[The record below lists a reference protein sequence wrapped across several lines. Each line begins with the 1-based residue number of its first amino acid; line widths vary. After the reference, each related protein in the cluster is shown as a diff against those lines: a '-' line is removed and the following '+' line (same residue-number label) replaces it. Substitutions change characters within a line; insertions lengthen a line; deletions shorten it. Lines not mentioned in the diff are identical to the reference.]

1 MSLARVK
8 TRCRQGLSAPLVSVE
23 IHLSA
28 GLPTIALVGFSEA
41 TVRDAKERVR
51 SAILSTGFRWPDSR
65 LTISISP
72 AALQKTGAGFDLPI
86 AVAILIASKQLPSSL
101 ADSAEFFGELSLDG
115 RVLETKGLL
124 AAIASERDATTL
136 VYTSEVNAE
145 ALFAVCPNLVGLA
158 SLKDLKQPDQIKKN
172 RPSTNV
178 PQDRHYAPTTMN
190 LPAGQPELWRVSEIA
205 AAGSHHLL
213 MSGEPGAGKT
223 MAAELIRQLLPK
235 PSTKEILE
243 SQILLDISNQPYSL
257 ERPFRAP
264 HHSVSTAGLVGGTRH
279 ANPGEISLAHNGIL
293 FLDELPEFS
302 LATIE
307 ALRQPL
313 ETGEIQVTRAEQS
326 HVYPGEF
333 QLVAAMNPCPCG
345 FKDSID
351 NHCRCSTAALN
362 RYDTKLSEPL
372 LDRIDLYV
380 QVKRSRVAEIM
391 APTTQQAT
399 LRAQAKTRVD
409 SARERQIT
417 RQGVENARIPSAQLL
432 DLCALSTTT
441 KSWLETT
448 GERLRLSGRGLH
460 RCLRVARTIADLANT
475 ESVTSAE
482 LCEALAYRRSTC
494 MQ

>member
-1 MSLARVK
+1 M
-8 TRCRQGLSAPLVSVE
+8 VSVE

-41 TVRDAKERVR
+41 TVRDAKERVL

-72 AALQKTGAGFDLPI
+72 AVLQKTGAGFDLPI

-101 ADSAEFFGELSLDG
+101 ADSAEFFGQLSLDG
-115 RVLETKGLL
+115 RVLEAKGLL
-124 AAIASERDATTL
+124 AAFASERDATTL

-145 ALFAVCPNLVGLA
+145 ALFSVCPNLVELA
-158 SLKDLKQPDQIKKN
+158 SLKDLKHPDQIKKN

-178 PQDRHYAPTTMN
+178 PQDRHYSPTTMN

-223 MAAELIRQLLPK
+223 MAAQLIRQLLPK

-257 ERPFRAP
+257 ERPFRAT

-326 HVYPGEF
+326 HVYPVKF

-460 RCLRVARTIADLANT
+460 RCLRVARTLGDVANP
-475 ESVTSAE
+475 ESVTSTE

>member
-41 TVRDAKERVR
+41 TVRDAKERVL

-124 AAIASERDATTL
+124 AAFASERDATTL

-145 ALFAVCPNLVGLA
+145 ALFSVCPNLVELA
-158 SLKDLKQPDQIKKN
+158 SLKDLKHPDQIKKN

-178 PQDRHYAPTTMN
+178 PQDRHYSPTTMN

-223 MAAELIRQLLPK
+223 MAAQLIRQLLPK

-257 ERPFRAP
+257 ERPFRAT

-313 ETGEIQVTRAEQS
+313 ETGEIQVTRAS
-326 HVYPGEF
+326 HVYPAKF

-475 ESVTSAE
+475 ESVTSTE

>member
-1 MSLARVK
+1 M
-8 TRCRQGLSAPLVSVE
+8 VSVE

-41 TVRDAKERVR
+41 TVRDAKERVL

-72 AALQKTGAGFDLPI
+72 AVLQKTGAGFDLPI

-124 AAIASERDATTL
+124 AAFASERDATTL

-145 ALFAVCPNLVGLA
+145 ALFSVCPNLVELA
-158 SLKDLKQPDQIKKN
+158 SLKDLKHPDQIKKN

-178 PQDRHYAPTTMN
+178 PQDRHYSPTTMN

-223 MAAELIRQLLPK
+223 MAAQLIRQLLPK

-257 ERPFRAP
+257 ERPFRAT

-326 HVYPGEF
+326 HVYPVKF

-460 RCLRVARTIADLANT
+460 RCLRVARTLGDVANPG
-475 ESVTSAE
+475 SVTSTE

>member
-1 MSLARVK
+1 
-8 TRCRQGLSAPLVSVE
+8 
-23 IHLSA
+23 
-28 GLPTIALVGFSEA
+28 
-41 TVRDAKERVR
+41 
-51 SAILSTGFRWPDSR
+51 
-65 LTISISP
+65 
-72 AALQKTGAGFDLPI
+72 
-86 AVAILIASKQLPSSL
+86 
-101 ADSAEFFGELSLDG
+101 
-115 RVLETKGLL
+115 
-124 AAIASERDATTL
+124 
-136 VYTSEVNAE
+136 
-145 ALFAVCPNLVGLA
+145 
-158 SLKDLKQPDQIKKN
+158 
-172 RPSTNV
+172 
-178 PQDRHYAPTTMN
+178 MN

-223 MAAELIRQLLPK
+223 MAAELIRQLLRK

-326 HVYPGEF
+326 HVYPAKF

-399 LRAQAKTRVD
+399 LHAQAKTRVD
-409 SARERQIT
+409 SARER
-417 RQGVENARIPSAQLL
+417 
-432 DLCALSTTT
+432 
-441 KSWLETT
+441 
-448 GERLRLSGRGLH
+448 
-460 RCLRVARTIADLANT
+460 
-475 ESVTSAE
+475 
-482 LCEALAYRRSTC
+482 
-494 MQ
+494 